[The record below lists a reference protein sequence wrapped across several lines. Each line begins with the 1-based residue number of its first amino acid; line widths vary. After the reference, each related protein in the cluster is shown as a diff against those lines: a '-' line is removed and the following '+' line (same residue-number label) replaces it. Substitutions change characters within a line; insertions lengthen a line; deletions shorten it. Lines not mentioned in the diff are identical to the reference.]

1 MTSAI
6 VKWFNAKKGYGFL
19 VVDGIDQDVFVHY
32 SVIDG
37 EGFRTLSQGEKV
49 QVDIGDDGKG
59 PRARKVF
66 HIDQPDG
73 STVAPESVSTP

>member
-19 VVDGIDQDVFVHY
+19 VVDGIDSDVFVHY
-32 SVIDG
+32 SVIEG

-49 QVDIGDDGKG
+49 QADVGDDGKG

-66 HIDQPDG
+66 HIDQPAD
-73 STVAPESVSTP
+73 SAVIPESISSP

>member
-32 SVIDG
+32 SVIEG

-49 QVDIGDDGKG
+49 QVDVGDDGKG
-59 PRARKVF
+59 PRARKVL
-66 HIDQPDG
+66 HLDQPAG
-73 STVAPESVSTP
+73 SDVVPESVQAQ